1 MKIRTKRILMLL
13 LLFASVIW
21 DCLCVLNVLPLS
33 LFTVS
38 VVAVGGYSFMIIF
51 VPLLFPSNAQ
61 ARENSTYIHDLTEQ
75 ERQMSGA
82 TIGLAFAWIVTLIA
96 CIVYPL

>member
-1 MKIRTKRILMLL
+1 MLL
-13 LLFASVIW
+13 LLLAGVIW

-38 VVAVGGYSFMIIF
+38 VVAVGGYSFMVIF
-51 VPLLFPSNAQ
+51 VPLLFPNNAQ
-61 ARENSTYIHDLTEQ
+61 AGENSTYMHDLTER
-75 ERQMSGA
+75 EKQMSGA
-82 TIGLAFAWIVTLIA
+82 TICLAFAWIVTLIA

>member
-21 DCLCVLNVLPLS
+21 DCLCVLNVLPLG

-38 VVAVGGYSFMIIF
+38 VVAVGGYSFMVIF
-51 VPLLFPSNAQ
+51 VPLFFPNSAQ
-61 ARENSTYIHDLTEQ
+61 ARENSTYIHDLTKR